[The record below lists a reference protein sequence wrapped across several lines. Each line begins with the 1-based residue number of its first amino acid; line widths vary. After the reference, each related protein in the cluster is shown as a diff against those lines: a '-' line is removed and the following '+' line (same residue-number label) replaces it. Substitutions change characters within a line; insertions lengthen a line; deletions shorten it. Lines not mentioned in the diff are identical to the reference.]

1 MFDFFPPCLLYF
13 FILLYFYLSFRWST
27 PLKKRTPTAKNA
39 ANTQNTKSLNTK
51 PVKRPILLKE
61 NDGTIE
67 NNKGLVDKPNQFF
80 TKKQKPQRKLHCDWS
95 ARSAKP
101 RVTSASNV
109 ANRFNWVPRK
119 PLLVILI
126 R

>member
-1 MFDFFPPCLLYF
+1 LP
-13 FILLYFYLSFRWST
+13 
-27 PLKKRTPTAKNA
+27 
-39 ANTQNTKSLNTK
+39 
-51 PVKRPILLKE
+51 KE
-61 NDGTIE
+61 NDDTTE

-109 ANRFNWVPRK
+109 ANRFNWVPK
-119 PLLVILI
+119 KQPPGTLI
-126 R
+126 REENRSFGRGGIFL